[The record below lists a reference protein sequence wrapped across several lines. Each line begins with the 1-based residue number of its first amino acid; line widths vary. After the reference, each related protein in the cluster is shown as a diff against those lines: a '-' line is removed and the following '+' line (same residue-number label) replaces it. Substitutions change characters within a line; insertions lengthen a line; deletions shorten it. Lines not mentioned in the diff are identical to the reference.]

1 MGTVS
6 GGGLAMDTANLKLW
20 AISKS
25 DVPVVDRSNTPLS
38 LPEHLL
44 RFRWKR
50 EETIGVGSDAD
61 DKLRINSVLNG
72 ISWLL
77 AKGEP
82 ATVTLNL
89 VLGGELSDFDEKGR
103 LVEHIG
109 AISTLVRAMRQGP
122 RVRVWSIA
130 AGGEPEQIAV
140 VPTEF
145 APKKPTEWNRKLMC
159 AQSAKITGMAKALV
173 DKVQHPSLALY
184 PKLSSLSG
192 PEPWQVRLDGAE
204 IGRVGAETFT
214 LKLKTRNLNARG
226 QPREGWLEAGLLPKE
241 TFKLDQVG
249 SAVASVKA
257 LIEVWGKGRSP
268 GSTLNNGHP
277 EHGLE
282 AHILSGRLELNSSS
296 QGLLRVVVPPSGGKL
311 SAAQFPTLWGDVSRP
326 WRFLDALLVDASG
339 RPWAVELKDQYAAG
353 GHGQYLRNGIAQAV
367 LYRHFI
373 RSAAPLD
380 EWFETNNLSRTD
392 CQAAL
397 AFPTA
402 PPQAANKVDRLKD
415 LAQRFD
421 VEVIEFAR
429 PGDPV
434 I

>member
-1 MGTVS
+1 
-6 GGGLAMDTANLKLW
+6 MDTANLKLW

-25 DVPVVDRSNTPLS
+25 DVPVEDRSNTPFS

-50 EETIGVGSDAD
+50 EETVGVGSDAD

-72 ISWLL
+72 VSWLL
-77 AKGEP
+77 AKGVP
-82 ATVTLNL
+82 ATRTLNV
-89 VLGGELSDFDEKGR
+89 VLGVEPSDLDEKGR
-103 LVEHIG
+103 LAEHIG
-109 AISTLVRAMRQGP
+109 AISTLVRAKRQGP
-122 RVRVWSIA
+122 RVRVWSTA
-130 AGGEPEQIAV
+130 VGGEPEQIAV
-140 VPTEF
+140 APTEF
-145 APKKPTEWNRKLMC
+145 APEKPTEWNRMLMC

-204 IGRVGAETFT
+204 IGRVGEETFT

-226 QPREGWLEAGLLPKE
+226 QPREGWLEAELSPEK
-241 TFKLDQVG
+241 TFNLDQVG
-249 SAVASVKA
+249 SAAASIKA
-257 LIEVWGKGRSP
+257 LIEVWSRDRAP

-282 AHILSGRLELNSSS
+282 AHILSGRLELNGS
-296 QGLLRVVVPPSGGKL
+296 QGLLRLVVPPSGGKL
-311 SAAQFPTLWGDVSRP
+311 SAAQFPTLWGNVSRP
-326 WRFLDALLVDASG
+326 WRYLDVLLADASG

-380 EWFETNNLSRTD
+380 QWFEANNLSRTD

-402 PPQAANKVDRLKD
+402 SHQAANKIDRLRD